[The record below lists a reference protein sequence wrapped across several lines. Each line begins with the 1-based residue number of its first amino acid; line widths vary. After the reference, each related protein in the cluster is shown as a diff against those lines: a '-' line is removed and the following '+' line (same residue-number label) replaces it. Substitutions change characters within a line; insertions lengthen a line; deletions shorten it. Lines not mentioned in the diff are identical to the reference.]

1 MSKKTTKKPQSALPK
16 PEETEIKI
24 PWEQTTPEK
33 KAIPPCKWVFKNY
46 DDHYDTACGHK
57 TSPAPS
63 CKIVYNESF
72 CTWCGGMVVK

>member
-1 MSKKTTKKPQSALPK
+1 MSKRTHKKTQSDLPE
-16 PEETEIKI
+16 PEEIQTEE
-24 PWEQTTPEK
+24 PEEPTNPEK
-33 KAIPPCKWVFKNY
+33 KEIPPCKWKFKNY

-72 CTWCGGMVVK
+72 CPWCGGMIVK